1 MLRGSVS
8 SEHSVWGCN
17 KGAGLSDVRLL
28 SNTASRQHSF
38 EAIQLLMQMNLDP
51 HLHRAVCVEVANSG
65 RDNNSRY
72 RPEDMTLMVSN
83 DDLQRA
89 RSSLAE
95 AELAPRPS
103 DRYLAAHLAALRVVA
118 VVLSH
123 RAPPTTGRLNGR
135 TRNGRSQNSS
145 AQNSS
150 AQNGSAQN
158 GRSQNGRRQNAWR
171 MLAEVAPELAEWA
184 AFFAATEPKRD
195 AIRAGA
201 TSIVSER
208 EADDLVR
215 DAEAFLRVVERAVG
229 FSAGFRAGFS
239 TGFRAEAA
247 STRGFS
253 SMSERSSDAA
263 SH

>member
-1 MLRGSVS
+1 
-8 SEHSVWGCN
+8 
-17 KGAGLSDVRLL
+17 
-28 SNTASRQHSF
+28 
-38 EAIQLLMQMNLDP
+38 
-51 HLHRAVCVEVANSG
+51 
-65 RDNNSRY
+65 
-72 RPEDMTLMVSN
+72 MVSN

-145 AQNSS
+145 AQN
-150 AQNGSAQN
+150 

-215 DAEAFLRVVERAVG
+215 DAEAFLGVVERAVG